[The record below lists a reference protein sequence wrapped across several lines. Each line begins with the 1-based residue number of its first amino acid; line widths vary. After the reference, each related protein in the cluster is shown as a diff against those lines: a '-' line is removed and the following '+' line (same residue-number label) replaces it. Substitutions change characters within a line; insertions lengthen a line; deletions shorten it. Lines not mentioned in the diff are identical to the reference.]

1 MVKDVDWKGVGASW
15 ATIMPVFSPKVKN
28 EHWNPL
34 ASSGIIFYGKQA
46 NPIMFSTS
54 VLDAMDAEAPPPTSA
69 GNLVEAIW
77 NGPKVFEAYVLQSA
91 ISNYPGGITS
101 AASNNLSPAEK
112 VKMHNDFLLNSGLYV
127 FNVPSGLMIP
137 NPDYDMATKIIEFD
151 FGASAIGLLSQDFC
165 KGREEFCK
173 LLQPENYGF
182 STTLIYPKQDIVD
195 EDDEDDEDDKKN
207 PPAKKSKTP
216 YGRPPDYDEFIKRMR
231 EEDPWGKPKKNPWP
245 QIDPYNPPPYA
256 AKQPYGGKSKW
267 DWDSS
272 DYKDYRDSK
281 RNKMSPEE
289 FKNWVE
295 DQYDAYEKFKGFYG
309 PNTEA
314 NK

>member
-15 ATIMPVFSPKVKN
+15 ATIMPVFSPRVKDMFLFDKDGDG
-28 EHWNPL
+28 H
-34 ASSGIIFYGKQA
+34 IIFYGKSA

-54 VLDAMDAEAPPPTSA
+54 VLDAMDAEAPHPTSA
-69 GNLVEAIW
+69 GILVGAVW
-77 NGPKVFEAYVLQSA
+77 DGPKVFEAYVLQSA

-101 AASNNLSPAEK
+101 AASNNLSPSEK
-112 VKMHNDFLLNSGLYV
+112 VKMHNDFLLNCGMYV
-127 FNVPSGLMIP
+127 FDVSTGLMIP
-137 NPDYDMATKIIEFD
+137 NPDYDMATKIIELD
-151 FGASAIGLLSQDFC
+151 FGDSALGEFIDFC

-182 STTLIYPKQDIVD
+182 STTLRYPNPNIVD
-195 EDDEDDEDDKKN
+195 EDDEDDEDDKKS
-207 PPAKKSKTP
+207 PSVFKVISDKV
-216 YGRPPDYDEFIKRMR
+216 GDYDEFIKRMKD
-231 EEDPWGKPKKNPWP
+231 EDHWGKPKDKSWWP
-245 QIDPYNPPPYA
+245 EIDPYNPPPYEG
-256 AKQPYGGKSKW
+256 KQPYAPNKSW
-267 DWDSS
+267 DWDSG
-272 DYKDYRDSK
+272 DYKNYRDSK
-281 RNKMSPEE
+281 RNQMSPEE

>member
-15 ATIMPVFSPKVKN
+15 ATIMPVFSPRVKDMFLFDKDGDG
-28 EHWNPL
+28 H
-34 ASSGIIFYGKQA
+34 IIFYGKSA

-69 GNLVEAIW
+69 GILVGAVW
-77 NGPKVFEAYVLQSA
+77 DGPKVFEAYVLQSA

-101 AASNNLSPAEK
+101 AASNNLSPSEK
-112 VKMHNDFLLNSGLYV
+112 VKMHNDFLLNCGMYV
-127 FNVPSGLMIP
+127 FDVSTGLMIP
-137 NPDYDMATKIIEFD
+137 NPDYDMATKIIELD
-151 FGASAIGLLSQDFC
+151 FGDSALGEFIDFC

-182 STTLIYPKQDIVD
+182 STTLIYPNQNIVN
-195 EDDEDDEDDKKN
+195 EDPESPATAAN
-207 PPAKKSKTP
+207 PPLATV
-216 YGRPPDYDEFIKRMR
+216 FIKRMKD
-231 EEDPWGKPKKNPWP
+231 EDPWGKPKKNPWP

-281 RNKMSPEE
+281 RNKMSQKNLKTGLKINMMPMKNLRVFTDPILRRTNE
-289 FKNWVE
+289 F
-295 DQYDAYEKFKGFYG
+295 
-309 PNTEA
+309 
-314 NK
+314 